1 MNDLWFNSLRT
12 LIASSTGVC
21 IASDKQ
27 YLAESRLS
35 PLVSLFELCG
45 LRDLVQHAEAKPASE
60 LGRSAIE
67 AMMTGETF
75 FFRDIPLFNE
85 IRSNLLPQLIDLR
98 QREKALRIWCAACST
113 GQEAYS
119 VAMILDELASALTG
133 WQIDFVAIDISRQAI
148 ERATTGV
155 YNQFEVQR
163 GLPVTH
169 LLRHFH
175 RHGDHW
181 RISEYMR
188 SQVAFSTGNLLKPA
202 HYDHPFD
209 LILCRNAL
217 IYFDQDVRQT
227 VAGVLDANLRE
238 QGFLVVGSSET
249 NIVKAPHLCS
259 SRHFPSVYR
268 KIQPQAVA
276 ETRFSALERE
286 LATHG
291 TDR

>member
-1 MNDLWFNSLRT
+1 MNDLWFDSLRT
-12 LIASSTGVC
+12 LIEASTGVS
-21 IASDKQ
+21 ISADKQ

-35 PLVSLFELCG
+35 PLVSRFELG
-45 LRDLVQHAEAKPASE
+45 GFRDLVQHAEAKPDSE
-60 LGRSAIE
+60 LGRSVTE

-85 IRSNLLPQLIDLR
+85 IRSNLLPQLMDLR

-119 VAMILDELASALTG
+119 IAMILDEFASALSG
-133 WQIDFVAIDISRQAI
+133 WQIDFVATDISRQAI
-148 ERATTGV
+148 DRAKTGV

-188 SQVAFSTGNLLKPA
+188 SQISFSTGNLLRPA
-202 HYDHPFD
+202 HYEHPFD

-217 IYFDQDVRQT
+217 IYFDHDVRQS
-227 VAGVLDANLRE
+227 VLGLLDTNLQE
-238 QGFLVVGSSET
+238 EGLLIVGSSET
-249 NIVKAPHLCS
+249 NILKAPHMRN
-259 SRHFPSVYR
+259 SRHFPSVYS
-268 KIQPQAVA
+268 KVQPQAV
-276 ETRFSALERE
+276 ESRLSVLESE
-286 LATHG
+286 LAGHSA
-291 TDR
+291 DR